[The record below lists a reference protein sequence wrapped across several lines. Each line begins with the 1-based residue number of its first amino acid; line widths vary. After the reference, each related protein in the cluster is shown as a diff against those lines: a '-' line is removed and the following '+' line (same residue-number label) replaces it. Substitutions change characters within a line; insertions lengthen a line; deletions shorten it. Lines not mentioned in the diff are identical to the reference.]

1 MKSLYKKISL
11 FVVSLLWVTLS
22 FCATGI
28 DYSALSNNLALAPGL
43 QATTQGYDL
52 IGGKV
57 IQNIPLVKGNIPFTM
72 QYHATLRLDSEQGA
86 NLYQE
91 LDEGGVGDWT
101 NEYSGY
107 IVTGPAQATDPSTG
121 VTKDVTIFGI
131 QLPGSS
137 EKYIITRDN
146 EGVIMRLYYTGGG
159 QVPSRSFYSG
169 NLRDISFTQINSA
182 IVIVKDGVK
191 YTASISKRLDSPF
204 ANTTA
209 TSYMYKFSKIE
220 FQDGRYLNLIY
231 DSAVNLIQ
239 VNDNRNNIL
248 NIFREYKRNGAQ
260 SQSYLERKLIT
271 SVELKSGTSVQR
283 SSINYQET
291 QVRSIID
298 PSKTETLYTVVG
310 INSIVGGQLIFQYE
324 NQSRGYWIQYVMM
337 NSSRNITNPSDGNY
351 PILKKVL
358 DQNQN
363 ILREYEY
370 YNEFTNDRYYPK
382 YFSTYRTQIR
392 SYSLL
397 NGNKIQDSVSEYND
411 IDGLF
416 NSQFTVN
423 GQKQNFSYS
432 LNTVGLGN
440 NVNEADL
447 NKMLNASVSMTV
459 NDNYPGIVSGS
470 VPVRFIA
477 YNPYTHRITS
487 LKDYNGNVSNFS
499 YDSLNRL
506 TQKTLA
512 SGNADSQLTTYNYT
526 SLSDG
531 AVNNY
536 PTPNEIITDSQ
547 IVVNTINPTGWVTQ
561 QVISY
566 PKGGNSKTINYTYF
580 EDATKYDFGLIRI
593 VDGPRT
599 DVDDSVSFTYDIFG
613 NKETATQVVNNRTI
627 ITKYLNYNTFAQP
640 ERIIYP
646 SGIVDKFVYNADG
659 TLQSKVTG
667 IGGDT
672 GNVSGVANSYTY
684 DYLKRKKSETN
695 ADNETTVYDY
705 DGLGRLVKTTA
716 PDASSTTQ
724 TYFDNGVIQSTAG
737 TTVVY
742 NEINSQGR
750 VSKTRKG
757 TNPDYYWKTFS
768 YDGNGNVTQTQTALG
783 IIEKWTYDA
792 LNRNTS
798 YTNGEGNV
806 SKKTYDKSNNLISSK
821 DAVNSGS
828 SPFNYVSST
837 LVKDEVN
844 NDYATK
850 SYLYNQEDR
859 VTSKTHGSRTC
870 SYSNIDTLGRTGG
883 VTCNSENDADPAFAY
898 NYQYIYDASRFGR
911 LDRVS
916 TTTLFGTDTQ
926 YSYDYLDRV
935 VGKSQINKSIAT
947 WGGQSTPLNVSYAYS
962 AAGKTTSII
971 MPSGRLIK
979 YNYENNKG
987 RLGSIDINNIPF
999 IFDFNYDDA
1008 GRLTRWSYNNDKVKY
1023 NFQYD
1028 KYNEGS
1034 LISTGFTIKGAWFD
1048 SGFRDYFVVDRDGKF
1063 DFKMRENGYYIW
1075 YQYDKASRVLSEK
1088 LTRAVGDYDVTQY
1101 KFDYSYD
1108 ANGNRKTFNVSGGD
1122 KAQPYTSVKDINYNY
1137 YNNRLTSINRNS
1149 VNENVN
1155 YLPQGE
1161 LRLNS
1166 FLSRYDGN
1174 GQMRY
1179 SGGENG
1185 QYYMVYN
1192 HKNERTI
1199 RSLNTSG
1206 NWYDRAIQY
1215 VYDEDSN
1222 LIGEYTQNGT
1232 PITEY
1237 IWLDKRLVAAIYGS
1251 GGNSKIYAVYSDP
1264 NGTPRAL
1271 FQPDEERTVWTWNNT
1286 DFGLGQIT
1294 GTVKFNFRLP
1304 GQYYDEL
1311 TGLHYNLNRYYNP
1324 EFGRY
1329 MEPDPIGLEGGS
1341 NPYVYAENNPISNI
1355 DPSGLDCIGG
1365 SCSSGIEQGMYDW
1378 WPGYKFGTG
1387 IYNSFTSGYLNFS
1400 FWEGVD
1406 AFSIMGLGGAKGL
1419 QKGVQYT
1426 DDVAETVK
1434 NTWQRMYNFPKLSPE
1449 VKPVREFSELY
1460 GPFYRLGDSM
1470 ENIQSIKSS
1479 QQIFGSPPTNF
1490 YVSDIA
1496 KVKAYRGELPAGK
1509 NGFEFYSPV
1518 KPNGGGLDGRAL
1530 WFSPNPG
1537 VKNVGDKAVIRCV
1550 VTKIGC

>member
-1 MKSLYKKISL
+1 M
-11 FVVSLLWVTLS
+11 V
-22 FCATGI
+22 
-28 DYSALSNNLALAPGL
+28 
-43 QATTQGYDL
+43 
-52 IGGKV
+52 
-57 IQNIPLVKGNIPFTM
+57 
-72 QYHATLRLDSEQGA
+72 
-86 NLYQE
+86 
-91 LDEGGVGDWT
+91 
-101 NEYSGY
+101 
-107 IVTGPAQATDPSTG
+107 
-121 VTKDVTIFGI
+121 
-131 QLPGSS
+131 
-137 EKYIITRDN
+137 
-146 EGVIMRLYYTGGG
+146 
-159 QVPSRSFYSG
+159 SG
-169 NLRDISFTQINSA
+169 N
-182 IVIVKDGVK
+182 
-191 YTASISKRLDSPF
+191 
-204 ANTTA
+204 
-209 TSYMYKFSKIE
+209 
-220 FQDGRYLNLIY
+220 
-231 DSAVNLIQ
+231 
-239 VNDNRNNIL
+239 
-248 NIFREYKRNGAQ
+248 
-260 SQSYLERKLIT
+260 
-271 SVELKSGTSVQR
+271 SVQR

-291 QVRSIID
+291 RVNSIIN
-298 PSKTETLYTVVG
+298 PSAIETRYTVTA
-310 INSIVGGQLIFQYE
+310 INSVVAGTFLFQYE
-324 NQSRGYWIQYVMM
+324 NQSRGYWIQYVL
-337 NSSRNITNPSDGNY
+337 NNTSRIITNPSEGNY
-351 PILKKVL
+351 PILKRVF
-358 DQNQN
+358 DANN
-363 ILREYEY
+363 NNLREYEY
-370 YNEFTNDRYYPK
+370 SNVWQFYNNTSKLFLVYT
-382 YFSTYRTQIR
+382 TQITA
-392 SYSLL
+392 YSILS
-397 NGNKIQDSVSEYND
+397 NQKIQKSISMYDDMKGIFLNR
-411 IDGLF
+411 
-416 NSQFTVN
+416 FTVN
-423 GQKQNFSYS
+423 GQDQTMDFTMSPPSIGNAYDESNIALMKSLTGTLTVSGSYPGLISDS
-432 LNTVGLGN
+432 LPIRSVKFNPFTHRL
-440 NVNEADL
+440 
-447 NKMLNASVSMTV
+447 VSMT
-459 NDNYPGIVSGS
+459 D
-470 VPVRFIA
+470 F
-477 YNPYTHRITS
+477 
-487 LKDYNGNVSNFS
+487 NGNISNFY
-499 YDSLNRL
+499 YDNLNRL

-512 SGNADSQLTTYNYT
+512 WGNADSQFTTYNYT
-526 SLSDG
+526 ALSNG

-547 IVVNTINPTGWVTQ
+547 KVINTINPTGWVTQ

-566 PKGGNSKTINYTYF
+566 PKGGNSKTISYTYF
-580 EDATKYDFGLIRI
+580 EDATKYDFGLIRT
-593 VDGPRT
+593 VDGPRA

-613 NKETATQVVNNRTI
+613 NKATATQVVNNRSI
-627 ITKYLNYNTFAQP
+627 VTKYLNYNSFSQP
-640 ERIIYP
+640 ERIVYP
-646 SGIVDKFVYNADG
+646 TGIVDKFVYNADG

-667 IGGDT
+667 TGSDT
-672 GNVSGVANSYTY
+672 GNVTGVANSYTY

-705 DGLGRLVKTTA
+705 DGLGRLIKTTA
-716 PDASSTTQ
+716 PDASFTTQ
-724 TYFDNGVIQSTAG
+724 TYFDNGVLQSTAG
-737 TTVVY
+737 ATVVY
-742 NEINSQGR
+742 NEINTQGR

-768 YDGNGNVTQTQTALG
+768 YDGNGNVTQTQTTLG
-783 IIEKWTYDA
+783 VIEKWTYDA

-798 YTNGEGNV
+798 YTDGEGNV
-806 SKKTYDKSNNLISSK
+806 SKKTYDKSNNLTSSK

-870 SYSNIDTLGRTGG
+870 SYSNVDTLGRTGG

-935 VGKSQINKSIAT
+935 IGKSQINKSIAT

-1206 NWYDRAIQY
+1206 NWYDGAIQY

-1264 NGTPRAL
+1264 NGTPRTL
-1271 FQPDEERTVWTWNNT
+1271 FQPDEERIVWTWNNT

-1294 GTVKFNFRLP
+1294 GTVKFNLRLP

-1324 EFGRY
+1324 ELGRY

-1341 NPYVYAENNPISNI
+1341 NPYVYAGNNPISNI
-1355 DPSGLDCIGG
+1355 DPSGLEYISFGWGATND
-1365 SCSSGIEQGMYDW
+1365 SRFSSNQ
-1378 WPGYKFGTG
+1378 T
-1387 IYNSFTSGYLNFS
+1387 
-1400 FWEGVD
+1400 WEGVQSQ
-1406 AFSIMGLGGAKGL
+1406 F
-1419 QKGVQYT
+1419 
-1426 DDVAETVK
+1426 
-1434 NTWQRMYNFPKLSPE
+1434 
-1449 VKPVREFSELY
+1449 LY
-1460 GPFYRLGDSM
+1460 GSGVYFADLKAFGFEKFIDIDKQ
-1470 ENIQSIKSS
+1470 IQESAYNQNGFIGKTLKATAVNGSS
-1479 QQIFGSPPTNF
+1479 QFNWENKAFGSDYISAFVTGKAWPFGRVAGNVEGTIKKYNDGSYMAYGTISFNDDRYSWKPDYGKFFEDSGIKVFGAVLGSTPSKSYQKAPYNGEMP
-1490 YVSDIA
+1490 VSYPR
-1496 KVKAYRGELPAGK
+1496 KFWFVTPGK
-1509 NGFEFYSPV
+1509 W
-1518 KPNGGGLDGRAL
+1518 K
-1530 WFSPNPG
+1530 
-1537 VKNVGDKAVIRCV
+1537 
-1550 VTKIGC
+1550 